1 MTRGSDPD
9 GVLAWVEDKIAAVTG
24 LPVGHGEPFNI
35 LRYEVGQH
43 YDSHYDSFST
53 ADYGV
58 QASQRVRA
66 WGGWVGRQ
74 RGCLCCGAGLR
85 PAASRPARGRAPAGW
100 LAGRQTEG
108 GRQSRPG

>member
-66 WGGWVGRQ
+66 WGGWVGGEAEGLFVLQGRVEASGKQASQ
-74 RGCLCCGAGLR
+74 R
-85 PAASRPARGRAPAGW
+85 ASASW
-100 LAGRQTEG
+100 LAGRQADG
-108 GRQSRPG
+108 WRQSRPG